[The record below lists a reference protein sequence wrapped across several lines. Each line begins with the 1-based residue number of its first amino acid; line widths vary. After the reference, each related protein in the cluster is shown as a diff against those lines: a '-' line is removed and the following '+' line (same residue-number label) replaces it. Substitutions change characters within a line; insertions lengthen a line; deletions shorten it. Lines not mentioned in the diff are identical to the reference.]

1 MKKGKKVKTSV
12 KELPK
17 TQSSSQVVINV
28 KPVLQESINELP
40 GYEKEDYN
48 ITNNITNNTTN
59 NLTNK
64 PACWNCC
71 HAIDNNCISQP
82 IKFENGVFSNIG
94 NFCSYACICRHIVDS
109 NESSE
114 NIFSKLSILNLF
126 VNMKSKIPG
135 ITVTPAPPRL
145 VLKMFGGPMDI
156 EEYRNY
162 HNDYLTLINVE
173 PIIKCIDLT
182 IKNLHI
188 KKKKSVEN
196 KKEFKL
202 YRKNKK
208 SSTNDIYS
216 SMNLISE

>member
-1 MKKGKKVKTSV
+1 MKKGKKVKANV

-28 KPVLQESINELP
+28 KPISEESVNELP

-48 ITNNITNNTTN
+48 ISN
-59 NLTNK
+59 NLRNK
-64 PACWNCC
+64 SVCWNCC
-71 HAIDNNCISQP
+71 HPIINKEISQP
-82 IKFENGVFSNIG
+82 IKYENGVFSNIG
-94 NFCSYACICRHIVDS
+94 NFCSYPCICRHIIDS
-109 NESSE
+109 NECTE
-114 NIFSKLSILNLF
+114 NIFNKLSILNLF
-126 VNMKSKIPG
+126 VNIHMKFKG
-135 ITVTPAPPRL
+135 YTVSPAPPRL

-156 EEYRNY
+156 DEYRNY
-162 HNDYLTLINVE
+162 HNDYLTITNIE
-173 PIIKCIDLT
+173 PVIKCIDIS

-188 KKKKSVEN
+188 KKKSTVEN

-208 SSTNDIYS
+208 YSKNDIYA

>member
-1 MKKGKKVKTSV
+1 MKKGKKVNKSV

-28 KPVLQESINELP
+28 KPILHQSINELP
-40 GYEKEDYN
+40 GYEKEEYN
-48 ITNNITNNTTN
+48 ITN

-64 PACWNCC
+64 SVCWNCC
-71 HAIDNNCISQP
+71 HNINNNCISQP
-82 IKFENGVFSNIG
+82 VKFENGVFSSIG
-94 NFCSYACICRHIVDS
+94 NFCSYACICRYIVDS

-126 VNMKSKIPG
+126 VNIKSEVPG
-135 ITVTPAPPRL
+135 IKVTPAPPRL
-145 VLKMFGGPMDI
+145 ALKMFGGPMDI
-156 EEYRNY
+156 DEYRNY
-162 HNDYLTLINVE
+162 HNDYLTLTNVE
-173 PIIKCIDLT
+173 PIVKCIDLS

-188 KKKKSVEN
+188 KKKNSIDN

-208 SSTNDIYS
+208 SSTNDIYA

>member
-1 MKKGKKVKTSV
+1 MKKGKKVKPSV

-28 KPVLQESINELP
+28 KPVLQEEINELP
-40 GYEKEDYN
+40 GYEKEEYNISNN
-48 ITNNITNNTTN
+48 ITNNITN
-59 NLTNK
+59 K
-64 PACWNCC
+64 SVCWNCC

-94 NFCSYACICRHIVDS
+94 NFCSYACISRYIVDS

-114 NIFSKLSILNLF
+114 TIFSKLSILNLF
-126 VNMKSKIPG
+126 VNMKSKDPG

-145 VLKMFGGPMDI
+145 ALKMFGGPMDI
-156 EEYRNY
+156 DEYRKY
-162 HNDYLTLINVE
+162 HNDYLTITNVE
-173 PIIKCIDLT
+173 PIIKCIDLS

-188 KKKKSVEN
+188 KKKNPVDN

-208 SSTNDIYS
+208 SNINDIYS